1 MAPHNILY
9 RRIKMH
15 VQNGMSK
22 EVELLWTRKWPD
34 LSAPNDT
41 KVSNSDIM
49 YNNDYAQ
56 GIERCCTED
65 QRSVKHQQQSY
76 PNSLQCRGG
85 QNWNFHCC
93 LQTY

>member
-1 MAPHNILY
+1 
-9 RRIKMH
+9 MH

-41 KVSNSDIM
+41 KVTNSDID
-49 YNNDYAQ
+49 NTDDSAQ

-65 QRSVKHQQQSY
+65 QISVKHQ
-76 PNSLQCRGG
+76 
-85 QNWNFHCC
+85 
-93 LQTY
+93 